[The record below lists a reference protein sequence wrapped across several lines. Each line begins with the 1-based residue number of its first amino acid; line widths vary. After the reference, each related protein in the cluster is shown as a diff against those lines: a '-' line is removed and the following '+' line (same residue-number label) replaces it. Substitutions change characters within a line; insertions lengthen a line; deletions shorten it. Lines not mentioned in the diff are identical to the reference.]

1 MIEPHTHD
9 EHGNVV
15 TVEPS
20 PAEIDAEVAESAV
33 RADVEVEK
41 IRADKEITLAKI
53 ASRTVEATEESRV
66 AQLEAELRGIKDAL
80 ARLVPDNG
88 PENDVEP
95 VSDPAPVV
103 EVADEN
109 DGPDDLTPPET
120 EHEAKSRPRQK
131 SVFGMWK

>member
-33 RADVEVEK
+33 RADVEVARIE
-41 IRADKEITLAKI
+41 ADKEITLAKI

-80 ARLVPDNG
+80 ARLVPVDG
-88 PENDVEP
+88 PESDAEP
-95 VSDPAPVV
+95 VSDPPPVV
-103 EVADEN
+103 EVADVN

-120 EHEAKSRPRQK
+120 ETESKPRAKQRSI
-131 SVFGMWK
+131 FGMWQ